1 MTRPE
6 VASPEDSEAP
16 SFSPRQRAL
25 SRTIQLVIVVVLV
38 LGLLRRNV
46 PVVVNAIAG
55 LGVTA
60 LPAVLQ
66 RDFKFPLDPRLGLL
80 ITTAVCLHA
89 IGMLGLYE
97 STWWWDHLTHTLSAT
112 IVASIGYTVTRAFDV
127 HSDAVHFPEQFL
139 VVFVLLFTLSL
150 GVFWEVLEFGARG
163 VGEAIG
169 ADPVVVQYGIHDTM
183 FDLVFDA
190 AGAIVVALF
199 GTPRLHDAV
208 DTYAAWFDRRLE
220 TD

>member
-1 MTRPE
+1 MT
-6 VASPEDSEAP
+6 DSDDSVP
-16 SFSPRQRAL
+16 GPRQRL
-25 SRTIQLVIVVVLV
+25 LGRFVQLVIVVVLV
-38 LGLLRRNV
+38 VGLQRRNV

-60 LPAVLQ
+60 LPGVLR

-89 IGMLGLYE
+89 VGMLGLYD
-97 STWWWDHLTHTLSAT
+97 STWWWDHMTHTLSAT
-112 IVASIGYTVTRAFDV
+112 IVATIGYTVTRAFDL
-127 HSDAVHFPEQFL
+127 HSDAVHFPERFL
-139 VVFVLLFTLSL
+139 VVFVLLFTLAF

-163 VGEAIG
+163 VGEAIE
-169 ADPVVVQYGIHDTM
+169 ADPVVVQYGIEDTM
-183 FDLVFDA
+183 LDLVFDA

-208 DTYAAWFDRRLE
+208 DAYVAWFDRRLE
-220 TD
+220 AD